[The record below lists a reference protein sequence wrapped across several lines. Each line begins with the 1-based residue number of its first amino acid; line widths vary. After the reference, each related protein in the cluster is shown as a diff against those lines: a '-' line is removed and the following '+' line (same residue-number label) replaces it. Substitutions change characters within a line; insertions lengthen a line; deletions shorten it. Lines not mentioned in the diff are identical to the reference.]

1 MEKIFYKLDWF
12 TAMFENFSV
21 LEVLDILGI
30 SMADDVIASYE
41 ANYLSSKGYSEDFC
55 MKFAGCL
62 IQIDRFDILSCF
74 AMMQGNEAGEFLST
88 RFRRIRVDISGSGL
102 DTFRSLDPEFDS
114 RILTPLECDPEQSYH
129 ITRADFAFDLV
140 NYQPEFLEDLIHFVD
155 DHHDFDTQRVFSAG
169 GGSNFKYSVRRGDQT
184 TLYIGSSRSDKL
196 LRVYDKKKQYQL
208 AGTLAAQCPY
218 KDDSGT
224 LPDSWLRIELQCRN
238 KVAQGL
244 IYAFED
250 PMEILKYIYDNFQ
263 LRESRDRQSAI
274 CEAWVMLFDWSTIRT
289 IIQNANSLAQ
299 EPYRYKAKRY
309 VMGTA
314 FSNIIVDIANSG
326 GIDNWIAQILKQLHD
341 LQVSDDPLSR
351 RRWGAL
357 YHKLL
362 FSDDITSP
370 ALPESLKFVG
380 GVYELGR

>member
-1 MEKIFYKLDWF
+1 MKI
-12 TAMFENFSV
+12 
-21 LEVLDILGI
+21 
-30 SMADDVIASYE
+30 
-41 ANYLSSKGYSEDFC
+41 
-55 MKFAGCL
+55 
-62 IQIDRFDILSCF
+62 
-74 AMMQGNEAGEFLST
+74 
-88 RFRRIRVDISGSGL
+88 
-102 DTFRSLDPEFDS
+102 
-114 RILTPLECDPEQSYH
+114 
-129 ITRADFAFDLV
+129 
-140 NYQPEFLEDLIHFVD
+140 IH
-155 DHHDFDTQRVFSAG
+155 A
-169 GGSNFKYSVRRGDQT
+169 
-184 TLYIGSSRSDKL
+184 
-196 LRVYDKKKQYQL
+196 
-208 AGTLAAQCPY
+208 
-218 KDDSGT
+218 
-224 LPDSWLRIELQCRN
+224 
-238 KVAQGL
+238 
-244 IYAFED
+244 
-250 PMEILKYIYDNFQ
+250 
-263 LRESRDRQSAI
+263 
-274 CEAWVMLFDWSTIRT
+274 